1 VVDSRKQKMIERKP
15 CR

>member
-1 VVDSRKQKMIERKP
+1 VVDSRTKKMIERKP